1 MTKTDDDND
10 SRTPLLVGRVGY
22 GTLPEDEP
30 DAALALFR
38 DEQELHELVDPEKER
53 TLVRKIDFMI
63 MP

>member
-1 MTKTDDDND
+1 MTKTDNDD
-10 SRTPLLVGRVGY
+10 SRTPLLVGRAGY

-38 DEQELHELVDPEKER
+38 DEQELHELVDPGKER
-53 TLVRKIDFMI
+53 KLVRKIDYMI

>member
-1 MTKTDDDND
+1 MAKTNDDD
-10 SRTPLLVGRVGY
+10 SRTPLLAGRAGY
-22 GTLPEDEP
+22 GALPEDEP

-53 TLVRKIDFMI
+53 KLVRKIDFMI